1 MLAMPRLH
9 LIDLEYLGQPGCI
22 AAHVI
27 ETDEG
32 LILVE
37 SGPGSTVDVL
47 QRGLADLGRSL
58 ADVRHLLV
66 THIHFDHAG
75 AAGHVAEAGATV
87 HVHEF
92 GAKHLVDPSRLLAS
106 ATRIYGD
113 DMDRLWGELRP
124 IPAARVSPTR
134 DGDVV
139 ELGGVRLRAIETPGH
154 ARHHHAFATEL
165 HGERI
170 CFTGDAAGALC
181 LDAPTFVS
189 LPAPPPEFDPEA
201 WLDSIERLRAER
213 FDAIFPTHFGRMD
226 DVDAHLARVAEAV
239 RAHADRVKAWLDEGR
254 DEATIR
260 DAYGTW
266 FLEQADAHGLPEP
279 KRAFYAKGSVVDM
292 NVTGILRYWRK
303 RTEAEAA
310 AADEP
315 GTASTGEAG
324 GRPVDAGG
332 AGGAPAHDA
341 AGANDDAA
349 SASRPHPAATRS
361 D

>member
-1 MLAMPRLH
+1 MPRLH
-9 LIDLEYLGQPGCI
+9 VIDLEYLGQPGCI

-27 ETDEG
+27 ETEEG
-32 LILVE
+32 LLLVE
-37 SGPGSTVDVL
+37 CGPGSTIETL
-47 QRGLADLGRSL
+47 RRGLADLGGSL

-92 GAKHLVDPSRLLAS
+92 GAPHLVDPSRLVAS

-124 IPAARVSPTR
+124 IPEDRVRPTR

-139 ELGGVRLRAIETPGH
+139 ELGGVRVRAIETPGH

-170 CFTGDAAGALC
+170 CFTGDAAAAVC
-181 LDAPTFVS
+181 LEAPDFVS

-201 WLDSIERLRAER
+201 WLASIARLRAEG
-213 FDAIFPTHFGRMD
+213 FDAILPTHFGRLD
-226 DVDAHLARVAEAV
+226 DVDPHLARVAEAV
-239 RAHADRVKAWLDEGR
+239 RAHADRVKTWLDEGR
-254 DEATIR
+254 DEGEIR
-260 DAYGTW
+260 AAYGRW
-266 FLEQADAHGLPEP
+266 FLEQADEHGLPED

-292 NVTGILRYWRK
+292 NVTGILRFWRK
-303 RTEAEAA
+303 RA
-310 AADEP
+310 
-315 GTASTGEAG
+315 
-324 GRPVDAGG
+324 DAGG
-332 AGGAPAHDA
+332 AGGTPSPSPPARDA
-341 AGANDDAA
+341 AGANDAA
-349 SASRPHPAATRS
+349 SATRPHPAATTPDRARLR
-361 D
+361 